1 MNRPIRVLVVDDHL
15 LFRRGVI
22 AALASRPTVDVV
34 GEAEDG
40 EEAVAMTRQLRPDVI
55 LMDVALP
62 ACSGIEVTR
71 RIKREIPGTKVIFL
85 TVAEEDDVLFDAIRA
100 GADGYLLKNLRI
112 PQLLDAIE
120 SVMQGEAPLSGT
132 IAAKILQEFQQMPS
146 SAPQKELDEPLSPRE
161 KEILSLIG
169 EGLSNQEI
177 ADRLFIS
184 ESTVKN
190 HLRSILG
197 KLHVRNRIQAAIMAE
212 RLGLVKDLG

>member
-1 MNRPIRVLVVDDHL
+1 MNRPIRVMVVDDHL

-40 EEAVAMTRQLRPDVI
+40 EEAVALARQLRPDVI
-55 LMDVALP
+55 LMDIALP

-120 SVMQGEAPLSGT
+120 AVMQGEAPLSGT

-146 SAPQKELDEPLSPRE
+146 SAPQQELDEPLSPRE

-212 RLGLVKDLG
+212 RFGLVKDLR